1 MTAYSLLFF
10 ADRLPPLTGGMEIHA
25 SYFIQHFIH
34 HPFFP
39 IVGVVSKNDQG
50 EDCLITEEGV
60 VPIALEDLP
69 DLFDPDM
76 LFFNSGRWIE
86 NLKFLKKMFHKAIF
100 FYRTGGNEILKA
112 SLMNQKIPDHSMRQS
127 YWAHTLNHTVD
138 YLITNSAYT
147 EKRLLN
153 LGITCPLT
161 RCVGGVNAEALKPV
175 SSERK
180 DPLTVFCAARF
191 VPYKNHSLFLSVI
204 HSLILRG
211 YQLKVRL
218 AGEGPLMEDAHNQVI
233 RSGLESVVEFLGV
246 LDNQEVCEEITHAD
260 IYMQLSGDQLT
271 QVPGGS
277 YIHSEGMGRSILEAL
292 TAGTFV
298 IAGQSGA
305 LSEVVKKDRGLLLEM
320 DDVDA
325 MIDKIAEVLKKRPQ
339 RSPFTD
345 QFSWKKVFNL
355 YEELFE
361 GAHESS
367 TSYRKM

>member
-1 MTAYSLLFF
+1 MTVYSILFF

-39 IVGVVSKNDQG
+39 IVGVVSKNDKG

-60 VPIALEDLP
+60 IPIGLEDLP
-69 DLFDPDM
+69 DLFQPDM

-86 NLKFLKKMFHKAIF
+86 DLQSLKGMFRKAIF

-112 SLMNQKIPDHSMRQS
+112 SLVDQKIPDHSMRQS
-127 YWAHTLNHTVD
+127 YWVHTLNHTID

-153 LGITCPLT
+153 LGITCPLA
-161 RCVGGVNAEALKPV
+161 RCVGGVNAEALQPV
-175 SSERK
+175 PLDRK
-180 DPLTVFCAARF
+180 DTLTVFCAARF
-191 VPYKNHSLFLSVI
+191 VPYKNHALLLSVV
-204 HSLILRG
+204 HALIVRG
-211 YQLKVRL
+211 HKLQVRL
-218 AGEGPLMEDAHNQVI
+218 AGEGPLMEDAQNQVFNL
-233 RSGLESVVEFLGV
+233 GLESVVEFLGV

-271 QVPGGS
+271 QVPEGS

-305 LSEVVKKDRGLLLEM
+305 LSEIVKKDCGLLLEM
-320 DDVDA
+320 EDVDG
-325 MIDKIAEVLKKRPQ
+325 MIDRIEEVLKKLPH

-345 QFSWKKVFNL
+345 QFSWKNVFNL

-367 TSYRKM
+367 TSYRKV